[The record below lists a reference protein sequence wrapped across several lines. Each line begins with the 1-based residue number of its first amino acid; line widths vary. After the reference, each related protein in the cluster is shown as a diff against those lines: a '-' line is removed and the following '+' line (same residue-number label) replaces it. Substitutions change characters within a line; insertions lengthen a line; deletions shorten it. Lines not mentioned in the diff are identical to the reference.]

1 MKHSIII
8 EIDNYLVSSE
18 ILTEHFTCNYEE
30 CGGACCVIGD
40 SGAPL
45 EEEEVPMLKTNYR
58 NYKEYLVPKGV
69 EEIKHQGFA
78 VRDQDGDLVTPLVGT
93 AECAYALFEQGGCL
107 CAIERA
113 YLCGKC
119 TFKKPISCR
128 LYPIRVTKLSSG
140 MTALNL
146 HRWSLCRGAFE
157 KGKREGIPVY
167 KFLKGAL
174 TDAFGQEFYN
184 SLEAAAQQLS
194 AQ

>member
-1 MKHSIII
+1 MRDSIIV
-8 EIDNYLVSSE
+8 EIDNFLVSSE
-18 ILTEHFTCNYEE
+18 ILTERFSCNYQE

-45 EEEEVPMLKTNYR
+45 EEEEVPMLKNNYR
-58 NYKEYLVPKGV
+58 EYREYMVPKGV
-69 EEIKHQGFA
+69 EEIKRQGFA
-78 VRDQDGDLVTPLVGT
+78 VKDQDGDLVTPLVGT
-93 AECAYALFEQGGCL
+93 AECAYAFFEEGGCL

-113 YLCGKC
+113 CSLGKC

-146 HRWSLCRGAFE
+146 HRWSLCRGAFA

-167 KFLKGAL
+167 QFLKAPL
-174 TDAFGQEFYN
+174 IDAFGQDLYN
-184 SLEAAAQQLS
+184 ALEAAAAQL
-194 AQ
+194 